1 MNALGAA
8 TILCGNNPRTCLL
21 ASVIN
26 SKDAL
31 DLRSQTPTEDANFA
45 IAMSAL
51 RAFVRT
57 LVRASGQML
66 DVRVAVAP
74 MESKITQAGSMR
86 RRCRRVPALR
96 SSFAGFRFPGD
107 VIVIALRWYL
117 RYT

>member
-1 MNALGAA
+1 
-8 TILCGNNPRTCLL
+8 
-21 ASVIN
+21 
-26 SKDAL
+26 
-31 DLRSQTPTEDANFA
+31 
-45 IAMSAL
+45 
-51 RAFVRT
+51 
-57 LVRASGQML
+57 ML